1 MFVLQI
7 VKKFYRVAPMLKALM
22 FLSAIACCQF
32 ASAQSEEALLEQ
44 MQTNITPL
52 TEVLVTQHGKGN
64 EAFIQQVDPANSN
77 GIETL
82 QAGKEN
88 LIDISQAGYYNVITI
103 TQQGSNNLYDADI
116 EGDNVRIDIKQHG
129 HENIISQSLF
139 LYNTGFSIIQN
150 GDGNEIIQTG
160 SASNSMG
167 IQIQQH
173 GSGMRLVIQSN

>member
-1 MFVLQI
+1 MKLDRIKSGILI
-7 VKKFYRVAPMLKALM
+7 VVMAMAQSLF
-22 FLSAIACCQF
+22 
-32 ASAQSEEALLEQ
+32 AQSEESLLEQ
-44 MQTNITPL
+44 MQSNKNPL
-52 TEVLVTQHGKGN
+52 TEVSVTQHGSGN
-64 EAFIQQVDPANSN
+64 EAFIQQVDQSNSN

-82 QAGKEN
+82 QSGKEN
-88 LIDISQAGYYNVITI
+88 MIDISQAGYYNVITI

-160 SASNSMG
+160 TSSNSMG
-167 IQIQQH
+167 LQIQQH